1 MLRALSSISMI
12 ACLGAVASGAPI
24 ASFPDATYAADA
36 MRSNSS
42 WSSIAMFESAFDR
55 PVMMRSDGPA
65 HQTPTHL
72 RPTKP
77 SDGDQSFGDS
87 SKVPT
92 KTVVIPLPAPA
103 GLAIAGLLLLGT
115 TRRR

>member
-24 ASFPDATYAADA
+24 ASFPDASYAVDA

-42 WSSIAMFESAFDR
+42 SSSVATFESAFDK
-55 PVMMRSDGPA
+55 PAMMRSDGPA

-77 SDGDQSFGDS
+77 NDGDQSFGDS

>member
-1 MLRALSSISMI
+1 MI

-24 ASFPDATYAADA
+24 ASFPDASYAVDA

-42 WSSIAMFESAFDR
+42 SSSIATFESAFDR
-55 PVMMRSDGPA
+55 PAMMRSDGPA

-77 SDGDQSFGDS
+77 ASGDQSFGDS

-103 GLAIAGLLLLGT
+103 GLAIAGLLLVGT

>member
-1 MLRALSSISMI
+1 MLRAVSSISMI

-24 ASFPDATYAADA
+24 ASFPDASYAVDA

-42 WSSIAMFESAFDR
+42 TSTIATFESAFDK
-55 PVMMRSDGPA
+55 PAMMRSDGPA